1 MKKHKTTHEENLAR
15 LARIEG
21 QVRGLQRMIDEGK
34 YCIDIIT
41 QIQAVRAALQSVSEK
56 ILHKHMDHC
65 VADAFRGRSR
75 KEASIKMDE
84 VFDILKRM
92 RK

>member
-41 QIQAVRAALQSVSEK
+41 QVQAVRAALQAVSEK
-56 ILHKHMDHC
+56 ILHKHMEHC
-65 VADAFRGRSR
+65 VVDAFRGQSR
-75 KEASIKMDE
+75 KEANIKMDE